1 MPNFTLFKKTVSL
14 ISLALA
20 TGATSL
26 SIPTPASANSS
37 CYSYVACGTVSNTT
51 SVPVRASKNWC
62 WSNQTRYS
70 GEVLP
75 CERHGNSYIVSP
87 HSGSTP
93 FVDIDAFR
101 ARGGCV
107 TSWVTILKLG
117 SGNTPIVRFSA
128 DRRGR
133 GSQWIK
139 VPGGDIAF
147 IDRTC

>member
-75 CERHGNSYIVSP
+75 CERHGDSYIVAPRSA
-87 HSGSTP
+87 STP

-107 TSWVTILKLG
+107 TSWVTISKV
-117 SGNTPIVRFSA
+117 GNVPNGRFSV

-139 VPGGDIAF
+139 VPGGIIAS
-147 IDRTC
+147 IYRTC